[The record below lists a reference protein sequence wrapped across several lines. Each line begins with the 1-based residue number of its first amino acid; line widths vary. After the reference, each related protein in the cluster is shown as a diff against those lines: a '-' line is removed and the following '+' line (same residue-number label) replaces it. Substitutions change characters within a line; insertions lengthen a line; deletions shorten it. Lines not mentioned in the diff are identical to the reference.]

1 MSDARRTWL
10 LSVLAFCLAPG
21 GAMAQDSARTS
32 AVVLSVTG
40 DVPRP
45 VKWTASEFAR
55 LPRQSVRGKD
65 RDGKEVGFEGVPL
78 VEVLKTAG
86 VKFGQD
92 LRGPALANYLVV
104 EAADGYRAV
113 RAARAGS
120 GLHRPRHPPRRPA
133 GGEAVRRER
142 GAPARHRPGREA
154 ADAMGQAGRQPQ
166 GRPGRASGDGSE
178 VRVVTSRPTL
188 PWP

>member
-113 RAARAGS
+113 FA
-120 GLHRPRHPPRRPA
+120 LPELDPA
-133 GGEAVRRER
+133 FTDRVILLADRREGKPFDEKEGPLR
-142 GAPARHRPGREA
+142 VIVPGEKRPTRWVK
-154 ADAMGQAGRQPQ
+154 QVVSLKV
-166 GRPGRASGDGSE
+166 GRAE
-178 VRVVTSRPTL
+178 PPATAPK
-188 PWP
+188 